1 MSHGDY
7 LPLAEKA
14 GVTPTRSPIPC
25 RFSAGDSFS
34 NAVRFS
40 CDGEWMKDD
49 KLMSLG
55 HDAFRVKPINGP
67 KTYLVLGVAPTSFCK
82 APGSQQKK

>member
-1 MSHGDY
+1 MSYKKY

-14 GVTPTRSPIPC
+14 GVVLTRSPIPC

-40 CDGEWMKDD
+40 SDGEWMKDD
-49 KLMSLG
+49 KLMSCTEYSRARLRPV
-55 HDAFRVKPINGP
+55 FFNS
-67 KTYLVLGVAPTSFCK
+67 LTSF
-82 APGSQQKK
+82 

>member
-1 MSHGDY
+1 MSYKRY

-14 GVTPTRSPIPC
+14 GVVLTRSPVPC
-25 RFSAGDSFS
+25 RFSAVDSFS

-49 KLMSLG
+49 KLMSSMEL
-55 HDAFRVKPINGP
+55 DSDQRFSI
-67 KTYLVLGVAPTSFCK
+67 L
-82 APGSQQKK
+82 

>member
-1 MSHGDY
+1 MSYKKY

-34 NAVRFS
+34 NAERFS
-40 CDGEWMKDD
+40 CDGEWMKVNKDQ
-49 KLMSLG
+49 LL
-55 HDAFRVKPINGP
+55 AFQLP
-67 KTYLVLGVAPTSFCK
+67 FCPQGLRLK
-82 APGSQQKK
+82 ELATRLSRCWS

>member
-1 MSHGDY
+1 MSYKKY
-7 LPLAEKA
+7 LLLAEKD
-14 GVTPTRSPIPC
+14 GVVLTRSPVPC

-49 KLMSLG
+49 RLTGSTELDSDQCFSILLPRFELVLELVLG
-55 HDAFRVKPINGP
+55 HDAFRVSP
-67 KTYLVLGVAPTSFCK
+67 
-82 APGSQQKK
+82 